1 MGSSFSTTSSSTR
14 CDNNDNRNTVVE
26 APPTMQRQL
35 SFEEKLYA
43 KVRKEPLVP
52 IGCAATAYFLIS
64 GIRSFGKNRD
74 PRRAQ
79 KMMRFRVGAQFLT
92 FAAFVGYMG
101 LDNVNFEVA
110 PNYNAQKAAEE
121 EYNKRNNGNQEE
133 K

>member
-1 MGSSFSTTSSSTR
+1 MGSSLSTTSSSTR
-14 CDNNDNRNTVVE
+14 CDNENRNIVE

-92 FAAFVGYMG
+92 LAAFVGYMG

-110 PNYNAQKAAEE
+110 PNYNPKKAAEE